1 MSGEQPKSESR
12 QAGDSLSLRLEQL
25 NRQVADTM
33 EEAVRSLAAE
43 AVVEAESQAVGKL
56 LERVA
61 QLDQATDQS
70 GVLMALL
77 EGSRDFAS
85 RTAFFLTRSGEVRGW
100 AGHGFGSA
108 TAALEGLQFDYADD
122 GVWAELSEGR
132 GAVRMDS
139 EACERLAARIH
150 APAGEEGLLI
160 PFVLRGQLGGAI
172 YADRLESAGPLGA
185 SSLLL
190 LTHCAATALETLAFR
205 KGSSPSLRFSDPSEE
220 AEGVPIWQPSTT
232 ATVSAAAAAVGA
244 AAVAAVAGAV
254 SETEQ
259 ESVAEE
265 VREPDEPE
273 GLDDAEPVAEDLDV
287 KEPVAETLATESLG
301 APVEEDEPVA
311 VEELSA
317 PEEPVGEEDGAE
329 ASVAEDS
336 AAELLETELSD
347 VEAPSTE
354 AAEPSFEMAPEPEV
368 EARPEIEEIAVG
380 SEAVA
385 ESIEA
390 PGFDEE
396 AAPEELEEH
405 HLEPTFEEL
414 SPDLEPEPELEDTSV
429 DLWATADDEDDEDDE
444 PTAVGQA
451 VKVQPPAAAEPAD
464 FDPAAEA
471 PAVAPD
477 AVGQQTVRLDLAT
490 IQQGGGIQTTPPVED
505 FQPPPEAVVPAF
517 EPPALEVPETIE
529 PPPFDPP
536 EEDEIAAEE
545 QTMISRPQAPAFEES
560 ESSGGYVPPPPE
572 PAAAAGGSTEVKP
585 PEGLE
590 GPGLAFAS
598 AGALAQNEQEEWHE
612 EARRLARLLVS
623 EIKLYADEQ
632 TIEEGRRNADIYSR
646 LKEDIDRSRQ
656 MYEERINPGLQ
667 GREDYFYKELVQR
680 LAGGDSS
687 LLGME

>member
-1 MSGEQPKSESR
+1 MSGEQPMSESK

-43 AVVEAESQAVGKL
+43 AVVEAEGNAVGKL

-61 QLDQATDQS
+61 QLDRATDQS
-70 GVLMALL
+70 GVLLALI
-77 EGSRDFAS
+77 EGAREFAS
-85 RTAFFLTRSGEVRGW
+85 RTAFFLTRAGEVRGW

-108 TAALEGLQFDYADD
+108 ADDLGDLRFDYADD
-122 GVWAELSEGR
+122 SVWAELSEGK

-139 EACERLAARIH
+139 EACARLASRIH
-150 APAGEEGLLI
+150 APAAEDGLLV

-172 YADRLESAGPLGA
+172 YADRLENAGPLGA

-205 KGSSPSLRFSDPSEE
+205 KGSSPSLRFSDPTEE

-232 ATVSAAAAAVGA
+232 AAVSAAAAAVGA
-244 AAVAAVAGAV
+244 AAVAAVTGAV
-254 SETEQ
+254 SEAEPV
-259 ESVAEE
+259 SVEE
-265 VREPDEPE
+265 ETVEGVEPDLLFDGESD
-273 GLDDAEPVAEDLDV
+273 LATDTEPVAEESVLE
-287 KEPVAETLATESLG
+287 EPTLEEAESAAEGESVDAG
-301 APVEEDEPVA
+301 AWEAPVEEPVA

-317 PEEPVGEEDGAE
+317 PEEPAAEEPASEDSGSELLEPELPTMGVPATFETTAEPELEEPNEADELVVGAE
-329 ASVAEDS
+329 AVTEAVEVPALGEEAPTEVAPEDS
-336 AAELLETELSD
+336 
-347 VEAPSTE
+347 
-354 AAEPSFEMAPEPEV
+354 
-368 EARPEIEEIAVG
+368 
-380 SEAVA
+380 
-385 ESIEA
+385 
-390 PGFDEE
+390 
-396 AAPEELEEH
+396 
-405 HLEPTFEEL
+405 HLEPTLEEL

-429 DLWATADDEDDEDDE
+429 DLWASADDEEEEDDE
-444 PTAVGQA
+444 PTAVGRA
-451 VKVQPPAAAEPAD
+451 VEVQPPAEVAAPSS
-464 FDPAAEA
+464 FDLTPE
-471 PAVAPD
+471 APD

-490 IQQGGGIQTTPPVED
+490 IQQGGINTAPPVESI
-505 FQPPPEAVVPAF
+505 QPPEDAVPAF
-517 EPPALEVPETIE
+517 EPPVME

-536 EEDEIAAEE
+536 EEDEIGAEE
-545 QTMISRPQAPAFEES
+545 QTMISRPQPPAFEES
-560 ESSGGYVPPPPE
+560 AGGYVPPPPE
-572 PAAAAGGSTEVKP
+572 PAAASGGSTEVKP

-598 AGALAQNEQEEWHE
+598 GGPSAQNEQEEWHE

-632 TIEEGRRNADIYSR
+632 TIEEGRRNSDIYSR

-680 LAGGDSS
+680 LAGGDPN
-687 LLGME
+687 LLGM